1 MNDNPD
7 KKIIKEKID
16 EVEIKTIIDLFYS
29 DKISLKEDKLVIDY
43 DTVGKEIGF
52 SKDLCNDLYATKDFS
67 FLYIYYKNKEIPQY
81 FKTVEI
87 YDQKNEIEVYEIYR
101 FETCQNIIKEKKFQN
116 PFIIANGKVE
126 EFHQLQKIFSGLI
139 QKFAIFDSEII
150 DYSTYFKKDEEKAD
164 EKDGKKNEEKN
175 EEKKV
180 EQKKDEIIGFSIS
193 PNFDYYFKYPD
204 PNEKFSYHLSSERKK
219 LFQSGEKEKVRGIC
233 GNFGIGKSTSFLSTR
248 VTHPEVIYLNL
259 KALIKNEN
267 NIVIWKY
274 KILLREIAFSFC
286 KISSYEIFSSLK
298 KQLEKKIIIWECI
311 EAFINFAIKN
321 NIKIELV
328 LDQYKEKYDNNYS
341 HINAIINTINGDQ
354 NKENIIRLIIS
365 SSINNKDV
373 RRSLLELFLG
383 TKSPMEK
390 PLFKYIYIFRLFD
403 FEKIIEEDTSLSQV
417 KKDMLK
423 KIFNNIPRF
432 YYDIKY
438 IDDKDLQQYVLT
450 QEKKIYEKIKLFY
463 EENELLSFDNT
474 LTLIKYRQNIGKTLK
489 EDDSKKLL
497 PIIPFKYF
505 IYEKKIIEFYFSLVE
520 TQFDN
525 FLSERSCEFLK
536 YPPIS
541 GLKESVIGDIL
552 EFILI
557 NDLKNNKFDNF
568 QEIFK
573 VDSIW
578 DLNKI
583 ESANTNDI
591 KNKNILILQT
601 NPNATYVDIG
611 ILIEGEN
618 LILIQCKKALKNPP
632 KEYITKDIVFKNRND
647 IKNKFYS
654 KLNVTIKKIS
664 LMYVTG
670 ITVFNDEENNEE
682 PFRTWGNKKSE
693 SFDELEKMCRIGECV
708 LLFYDPAN
716 KKYYLKCGEAVP
728 NSIDSI
734 INNFDNFN
742 SVDIENNNKEFKKEE
757 QFHENIKKYKD
768 INNINMYDII
778 RRKEESEN
786 FFDNQELSIIKKEDI
801 PINTN
806 ILGICDNPETKNF
819 MIDNL
824 FIGFKRK
831 KKKFLLYKENNK
843 KRKIYEI
850 SATNI
855 LINEEK
861 DSKIFQFLE
870 KEKIDKCY
878 YMEKKN
884 EK

>member
-1 MNDNPD
+1 M
-7 KKIIKEKID
+7 
-16 EVEIKTIIDLFYS
+16 
-29 DKISLKEDKLVIDY
+29 
-43 DTVGKEIGF
+43 
-52 SKDLCNDLYATKDFS
+52 
-67 FLYIYYKNKEIPQY
+67 
-81 FKTVEI
+81 
-87 YDQKNEIEVYEIYR
+87 
-101 FETCQNIIKEKKFQN
+101 
-116 PFIIANGKVE
+116 
-126 EFHQLQKIFSGLI
+126 
-139 QKFAIFDSEII
+139 
-150 DYSTYFKKDEEKAD
+150 
-164 EKDGKKNEEKN
+164 
-175 EEKKV
+175 
-180 EQKKDEIIGFSIS
+180 
-193 PNFDYYFKYPD
+193 
-204 PNEKFSYHLSSERKK
+204 
-219 LFQSGEKEKVRGIC
+219 
-233 GNFGIGKSTSFLSTR
+233 
-248 VTHPEVIYLNL
+248 
-259 KALIKNEN
+259 
-267 NIVIWKY
+267 
-274 KILLREIAFSFC
+274 
-286 KISSYEIFSSLK
+286 
-298 KQLEKKIIIWECI
+298 
-311 EAFINFAIKN
+311 
-321 NIKIELV
+321 
-328 LDQYKEKYDNNYS
+328 
-341 HINAIINTINGDQ
+341 
-354 NKENIIRLIIS
+354 
-365 SSINNKDV
+365 
-373 RRSLLELFLG
+373 
-383 TKSPMEK
+383 
-390 PLFKYIYIFRLFD
+390 
-403 FEKIIEEDTSLSQV
+403 
-417 KKDMLK
+417 
-423 KIFNNIPRF
+423 
-432 YYDIKY
+432 
-438 IDDKDLQQYVLT
+438 
-450 QEKKIYEKIKLFY
+450 
-463 EENELLSFDNT
+463 
-474 LTLIKYRQNIGKTLK
+474 
-489 EDDSKKLL
+489 
-497 PIIPFKYF
+497 
-505 IYEKKIIEFYFSLVE
+505 
-520 TQFDN
+520 
-525 FLSERSCEFLK
+525 
-536 YPPIS
+536 
-541 GLKESVIGDIL
+541 
-552 EFILI
+552 
-557 NDLKNNKFDNF
+557 
-568 QEIFK
+568 
-573 VDSIW
+573 
-578 DLNKI
+578 
-583 ESANTNDI
+583 
-591 KNKNILILQT
+591 QT

-708 LLFYDPAN
+708 LLYYDPAN

-768 INNINMYDII
+768 INNINIYDII

-870 KEKIDKCY
+870 EEKIDKCY